1 LDVCFFLKP
10 FRDYISTF
18 AQTITNL
25 KGMKKSFLAV
35 ALILG
40 TTTTFAQDKQY
51 LPESGD
57 WAIGVDATPFLNY
70 FGNFIGGNGLNT
82 APTFDFPSW
91 NQTISGKYF
100 ASEDMAYRAAL
111 RIGFGSDKGSASI
124 GQDGAAAPTY
134 PALPTT
140 VEDSYKAGGSVIG
153 LSGGLEM
160 RKGSGLLIGFYGG
173 ELGMT
178 FASGKETYTY
188 GNALTTTCAG
198 TSDFGSNLTVDTY
211 GNPARITE
219 SKSGMTTVIGLRG
232 FIGAE
237 YFVLPKLSLGGE
249 FGWGLGL
256 VSNGASSTTME
267 STNGT
272 AIGTQTIEGTKSS
285 SFALD
290 TDNDN
295 TVVGASGAIRVTF
308 HF

>member
-1 LDVCFFLKP
+1 LKP
-10 FRDYISTF
+10 FLTHLSTL

-25 KGMKKSFLAV
+25 KIMKKSFLAV

-40 TTTTFAQDKQY
+40 ASTTFAQEKQY

-70 FGNFIGGNGLNT
+70 FGNFIGGNGLNS
-82 APTFDFPSW
+82 APTWDFPSW
-91 NQTISGKYF
+91 NQTITGKYF
-100 ASEDMAYRAAL
+100 ASEDMAYRAAIRL
-111 RIGFGSDKGSASI
+111 GFGSDKGSNMI

-134 PALPTT
+134 PNLPTT
-140 VEDSYKAGGSVIG
+140 LEDSYNMGGTAIG

-160 RKGSGLLIGFYGG
+160 RKGSGRLIGFYGG
-173 ELGMT
+173 ELGLT
-178 FASGKETYTY
+178 FLSSKETYTY
-188 GNALTTTCAG
+188 GNAMTTTGAS
-198 TSDFGSNLTVDTY
+198 TTDFGSNLTTDTY

-219 SKSGMTTVIGLRG
+219 SKSGMTSVIGLRG

-249 FGWGLGL
+249 FGWGLGM

-272 AIGTQTIEGTKSS
+272 AIGSQTIDGTKSS
-285 SFALD
+285 SFAFD
-290 TDNDN
+290 TDNSN